1 MPSQQRSLWRA
12 LHEPRGKFILLIVIW
27 ALGTAIVFLGATF
40 GQYLFTNVD
49 AVSYIDIAK
58 QYAGGH
64 VADALNA
71 YWSPAISWSIIPFIW
86 AGVDPVTAMIMV
98 NAIAGCA
105 AAALGTWFIWSR
117 TQQNLF
123 ASIIFLGTALALA
136 LGTLLV
142 ITPDMLVVLWSVG
155 FIMVFVWADKSFA
168 VGTRKARIWAAIAL
182 GAMGAVGYFVKLFLL
197 PFFAATVILWVVIRI
212 LIRRRAARV
221 DNGDAA
227 RDAGSRHQTLQP
239 LVFGAIALAAMV
251 VVMAPWV
258 TALTVKYHT
267 PMVGSSFTVNVTEK
281 FAPDA
286 GVHAAGRGGNSL
298 ILESPPN
305 KYATA
310 YIEDPTLGIKTQQA
324 ESAKTGGSLVT
335 RVGFYLHERLR
346 AFPYYLTK
354 FGSIAPFAVPIMAL
368 IALAMVFG
376 VVRLRSYPSVTLIL
390 LSFGVYFSGY
400 AAIVSVESGGGN
412 HRYFWPMLL
421 WATMAVSLVWPRFFE
436 RVSHGIRLA
445 RGRQVA
451 AVLLVAL
458 IPAAALGQ
466 LVLNIP
472 YPFSENPAQIG
483 IGGYALHP
491 FVQPPERAAA
501 ALLKK
506 VGAIEPHDKLASN
519 EFRLTRQYAF
529 YDDAQIYGRDRPN
542 DITDPAFQAVM
553 ASKGIQKYF
562 YFYDPKT
569 TPKDTS
575 SAGTIIY
582 THNFNFTCPTLDHST
597 SLDCSLEV
605 IKLKKP

>member
-40 GQYLFTNVD
+40 GQFLFTNVD

-71 YWSPAISWSIIPFIW
+71 YWSPGISWSIIPFIW

-105 AAALGTWFIWSR
+105 AAALGTWFVWSR

-123 ASIIFLGTALALA
+123 ASLIFLGTALALA

-142 ITPDMLVVLWSVG
+142 ITPDMLVVLWSIG
-155 FIMVFVWADKSFA
+155 FIMVFAWADKSFA
-168 VGTRKARIWAAIAL
+168 TGTPRARLWSAIAL

-197 PFFAATVILWVVIRI
+197 PFFAATIILWVVIRI
-212 LIRRRAARV
+212 LIRRRAA
-221 DNGDAA
+221 AA
-227 RDAGSRHQTLQP
+227 AGKPEGVRHQARQP
-239 LVFGAIALAAMV
+239 LIFGAITLAALV

-258 TALTVKYHT
+258 AALTVKYHT

-286 GVHAAGRGGNSL
+286 SVHATGRESDSL

-310 YIEDPTLGIKTQQA
+310 YIEDPTYGIKTQVA
-324 ESAKTGGSLVT
+324 ESKKTGGSLVT
-335 RVGFYLHERLR
+335 RLGFYLHQRLES
-346 AFPYYLTK
+346 FPYYLQK
-354 FGSIAPFAVPIMAL
+354 FGSIAPFAVPAMFL
-368 IALAMVFG
+368 IALAMLFG
-376 VVRLRSYPSVTLIL
+376 VVRIRSFPTVTLLL
-390 LSFGVYFSGY
+390 LSFGVYFGGY

-421 WATMAVSLVWPRFFE
+421 WATMAVSLVWPRFWE
-436 RVSHGIRLA
+436 RINHGIRLA

-451 AVLLVAL
+451 AVVLIAL
-458 IPAAALGQ
+458 IPAAALAQ
-466 LVLNIP
+466 LDLNIA
-472 YPFSENPAQIG
+472 YPFSTKQAQIG

-491 FVQPPERAAA
+491 FVKPPERNAA
-501 ALLKK
+501 ALLKQ
-506 VGAIEPHDKLASN
+506 VGALEPHDKIASN

-542 DITDPAFQAVM
+542 NITDPKFQAVM
-553 ASKGIQKYF
+553 ASKGIEKYF
-562 YFYDPKT
+562 YYYDPKT
-569 TPKDTS
+569 KPLDTS

-582 THNFNFTCPTLDHST
+582 THNFNFTCPTLYNST

-605 IKLKKP
+605 IKLNK